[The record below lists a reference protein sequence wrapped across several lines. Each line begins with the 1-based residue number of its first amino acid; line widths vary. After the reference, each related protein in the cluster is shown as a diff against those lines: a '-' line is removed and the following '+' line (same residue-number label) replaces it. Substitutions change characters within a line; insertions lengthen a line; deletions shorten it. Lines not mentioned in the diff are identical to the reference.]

1 MFLRGKTAD
10 ALVRQTVRSRRETT
24 VNRAGDPMPNLFAR
38 AASLLLGED
47 PEDSGDRDVRLLL
60 EALGYAAAAEF
71 PAGGGEPGDFW
82 PQFAPPAFCRSGGAR
97 HSVWPPVYAF
107 GDHYA
112 ALGRYDCA
120 NRRGTTYTDG
130 VALI

>member
-1 MFLRGKTAD
+1 
-10 ALVRQTVRSRRETT
+10 
-24 VNRAGDPMPNLFAR
+24 MPNLFAR

-71 PAGGGEPGDFW
+71 PAVAGNPETFGLNLTRRH
-82 PQFAPPAFCRSGGAR
+82 FAGGAR
-97 HSVWPPVYAF
+97 HCAWPPAYAF

>member
-1 MFLRGKTAD
+1 MHPVWSASQPNSIR
-10 ALVRQTVRSRRETT
+10 ALLIPSMQGIPWSVDRLGQFGIETLGLNLTRRH
-24 VNRAGDPMPNLFAR
+24 FA
-38 AASLLLGED
+38 
-47 PEDSGDRDVRLLL
+47 
-60 EALGYAAAAEF
+60 
-71 PAGGGEPGDFW
+71 
-82 PQFAPPAFCRSGGAR
+82 GGAR
-97 HSVWPPVYAF
+97 HCAWPPAYAF